1 MSESKP
7 YYSIQEVRSMVFG
20 NGIST
25 SLIQKMILKNEIPSE
40 RYGGRV
46 LIPQYWVHTKIEEA
60 THEPVVQK

>member
-1 MSESKP
+1 
-7 YYSIQEVRSMVFG
+7 MVFG
-20 NGIST
+20 NGISI

-60 THEPVVQK
+60 THEPIVTK